1 MMLNSEFVTRTSA
14 DLAQRLL
21 AISGTDEARIRQ
33 MYISAFGREATVDD
47 VRDSQAF
54 LAAVEKGPGDIAAE
68 KRRQRAW
75 ECLCQVVLA
84 SNEFIYLK

>member
-1 MMLNSEFVTRTSA
+1 
-14 DLAQRLL
+14 
-21 AISGTDEARIRQ
+21 